1 MECIQ
6 SRTLML
12 VIIAVTDKIT
22 VLIKSNITAGTK
34 LIRFSLANTGLP
46 CIEIRSYLEW
56 CVSQKYILW
65 TITRRLL
72 RTIYGYDRI
81 YFMIGRNRAPYNGTP
96 SLIFLLPSP
105 HHFNRIPPY
114 NGTPILSFLL
124 FNLHAIWTMIPIIVI
139 QFIQSRTLCPT
150 GKIGRSA
157 IYIAGLIYGS
167 GIMTAF
173 ISRGIWRTYGR

>member
-105 HHFNRIPPY
+105 HHFDRIP
-114 NGTPILSFLL
+114 FLT
-124 FNLHAIWTMIPIIVI
+124 FVTEH
-139 QFIQSRTLCPT
+139 QSSVCCLNYDTYHSYL
-150 GKIGRSA
+150 RSSEPD
-157 IYIAGLIYGS
+157 AGNIEWNRQMPGGHLDNRQVR
-167 GIMTAF
+167 F
-173 ISRGIWRTYGR
+173 VHKVDED